1 MTDPAGAG
9 PRRPVHPL
17 RSWAGLIPAAA
28 AFLAMTLLSWRR
40 WGDILVD
47 FGFQLYMPWQITE
60 GKALYR
66 DGGWMFGP
74 LSQYYDALLFDLF
87 GVSYTTI
94 MVAGLCLIAV
104 LTAIVYAIFRKAAD
118 AVTAGTAT
126 VVILVVFALAQYGS
140 NGNYNY
146 VAPYCFES
154 VHGLFLS
161 IVAIGILG
169 VWVAKGNPALA
180 GMAGLC
186 FGLAYLTKVE
196 VFVALAA
203 PMAAAFVMVGL
214 LRRSLSFAWKAVP
227 LFLFGAA
234 LPVAVAELLLTR
246 VLGIPQG
253 LPSPLSGSS
262 AQYAMN
268 VAGNPFYLWCLG
280 LDTPIDNVVAMF
292 QQFGVVMLVTSGCF
306 FACRWTPGRFGIRQ
320 AAMLLVPLG
329 VVAAATRFNWADSG
343 RSLPLLAL
351 GIILHLASAWKG
363 SDSEDDRKRLAGP
376 MLWALFAL
384 FLLAKMG
391 LNSRIWHYGFV
402 LAMPATVL
410 VVYYFLWFLPDSLRR
425 FGVNFRLFRVVMLA
439 VLAVALVDL
448 ARLSYDTYRLRDFP
462 IGKGDDR
469 MMVFGPG
476 VDPRGRVLEKAVEWL
491 ESNTLTGATVAAL
504 PEGIMLNY
512 LARRPSPT
520 AYHSVVMA
528 AGVGALE
535 APVVARF
542 AEVRPD
548 YIALVQ
554 RDASEFGLPGYGQSP
569 NYGRT
574 MMDWVDRNYTPRVLF
589 GSDPLGGTRF
599 GIRIFQRNDLP
610 ALRGPNSPDEP

>member
-1 MTDPAGAG
+1 MTDPADRGA
-9 PRRPVHPL
+9 RPPLHPL
-17 RSWAGLIPAAA
+17 WSWAGLVPAAA
-28 AFLAMTLLSWRR
+28 AFLAMTLMSWRR
-40 WGDILVD
+40 WGDVLVD

-74 LSQYYDALLFDLF
+74 LSQYYDALLFLLF

-94 MVAGLCLIAV
+94 VVAGLCLIAI
-104 LTAIVYAIFRKAAD
+104 LAILVYAIFRRAAD
-118 AVTAGTAT
+118 AVTAGAAT
-126 VVILVVFALAQYGS
+126 MALLVVFALAQYGP

-146 VAPYCFES
+146 IAPYCFET

-161 IVAIGILG
+161 IVAIGVLG
-169 VWVAKGNPALA
+169 LWIARGHPGLAAL
-180 GMAGLC
+180 AGLC
-186 FGLAYLTKVE
+186 FGLVYLTKVE

-203 PMAAAFVMVGL
+203 PVAAAFVMVAL
-214 LRRSLSFAWKAVP
+214 LRKGLSFAWKAVP
-227 LFLFGAA
+227 LFLVGAA
-234 LPVAVAELLLTR
+234 LPVVIAELALTR
-246 VLGIPQG
+246 VLGVPEG
-253 LPSPLSGSS
+253 LPSPLSGAS
-262 AQYAMN
+262 AQYAVN
-268 VAGNPFYLWCLG
+268 VAANPFYLWCLG
-280 LDTPIDNVVAMF
+280 LDNPVDNVVAMF

-306 FACRWTPGRFGIRQ
+306 FACRWTPGRFGARQ
-320 AAMLLVPLG
+320 AGLLLVPVG
-329 VVAAATRFNWADSG
+329 VVVAATRFNWADAG

-351 GIILHLASAWKG
+351 AIGVHLAATWRG
-363 SDSEDDRKRLAGP
+363 SDSADARKKLAGP
-376 MLWALFAL
+376 ILWSLFSL

-402 LAMPATVL
+402 LAMPATLL

-425 FGVNFRLFRVVMLA
+425 FGVSFRLFRVVMLA

-462 IGKGDDR
+462 VGKGDDR

-476 VDPRGRVLEKAVEWL
+476 VDPRGLVLEKAVEWL

-554 RDASEFGLPGYGQSP
+554 RDASEFGLPAYGQSP
-569 NYGRT
+569 DYGRT
-574 MMDWVDRNYTPRVLF
+574 MMDWVDRNYTSRVLF
-589 GSDPLGGTRF
+589 GDDPLGGTGF
-599 GIRIFQRNDLP
+599 GIRIFQRDDLP
-610 ALRGPNSPDEP
+610 ALHGPNSAATP